1 MNDIQ
6 AHSTHPDDKL
16 TGGKGDEIDLRVL
29 ENDSHMD
36 GAGKFLAKM
45 RARPDGAAL
54 VGPWT
59 EAEERAVKRKA
70 DMIVMPLL
78 FFSLS

>member
-1 MNDIQ
+1 MDDIRPTASRTGDKYHDKADDVDIQ
-6 AHSTHPDDKL
+6 AIES
-16 TGGKGDEIDLRVL
+16 
-29 ENDSHMD
+29 DSHMD

-45 RARPDGAAL
+45 RARPDGASL
-54 VGPWT
+54 VAPWT